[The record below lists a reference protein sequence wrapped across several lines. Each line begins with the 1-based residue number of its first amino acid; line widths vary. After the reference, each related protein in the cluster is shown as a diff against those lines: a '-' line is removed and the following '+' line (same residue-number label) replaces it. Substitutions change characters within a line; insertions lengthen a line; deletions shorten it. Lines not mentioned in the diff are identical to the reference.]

1 MTGGVAIREAR
12 AEDLDGIRRM
22 LERHALPT
30 ADLAAARPAFVAAH
44 AGDTLVGAVGL
55 EAFGATGLLRSLVVD
70 DSRRGTGLGRALV
83 ARIEE
88 SAASRGITQLVLLTE
103 TAREFF
109 LRLGFA
115 DMPRE
120 AAPEGVRGSAEF
132 KALCPQSAHCMQ
144 KRLGRNPA
152 PDPR

>member
-1 MTGGVAIREAR
+1 MTGGVTIREAR
-12 AEDLDGIRRM
+12 GEDLDGIRVM

-30 ADLAAARPAFVAAH
+30 ADLAASRPAFAAAH
-44 AGDTLVGAVGL
+44 AGGILVGAVGL
-55 EAFGATGLLRSLVVD
+55 EAFGATGLPRSLVVD
-70 DSRRGTGLGRALV
+70 ESRRGAGLGRALV
-83 ARIEE
+83 AFIEQA
-88 SAASRGITQLVLLTE
+88 AASRGITQLVLLTE

-115 DMPRE
+115 DIPRE
-120 AAPEGVRGSAEF
+120 AAPEGVRRSAEF

-152 PDPR
+152 PNPR